1 MSTNSESIISLS
13 ESEESN
19 EEINNEIFPLF
30 KNSNLNENDSDSDTE
45 KKERIYFVK
54 EIKNNDQNKTLNNK
68 GNDIKEKKKEPYKF
82 NIKRKRKRGKERQK
96 KQKYMR
102 IHSPYASDN
111 LLRQINV
118 HYLTFIVSF
127 LNLILDKYNYK
138 EKFLQLSYKFKKGI
152 NKASLKVL
160 KKTTIDKIIC
170 NEISNRYR
178 EDSKYNERI
187 YNKIKSNEEI
197 NKILSDNYL
206 NVFKNFYLKNNRI
219 INLKAYKID
228 KEISLSNNAKT
239 FNDLLLK
246 KGEEGINKKY
256 ILYLK
261 KCIKKYFVNDII
273 FLVES

>member
-1 MSTNSESIISLS
+1 MSTNSESIVSQS

-19 EEINNEIFPLF
+19 EEINNEMFSLF
-30 KNSNLNENDSDSDTE
+30 KNPILNETDSETE
-45 KKERIYFVK
+45 EKERIYFVK
-54 EIKNNDQNKTLNNK
+54 EIKNNGQNKNLNYK
-68 GNDIKEKKKEPYKF
+68 GNEIKEKKKESYKF

-102 IHSPYASDN
+102 IHSQYASDN

-118 HYLTFIVSF
+118 HFLTFIVSF

-138 EKFLQLSYKFKKGI
+138 EKFFQLNYTFKKKI

-160 KKTTIDKIIC
+160 KQTTIDKIIC
-170 NEISNRYR
+170 NEISNRYK

-206 NVFKNFYLKNNRI
+206 NVFKNFYLKNNKI

-246 KGEEGINKKY
+246 KGEGGINKKY
-256 ILYLK
+256 IIYLK
-261 KCIKKYFVNDII
+261 KCIKKYFLNDII

>member
-1 MSTNSESIISLS
+1 MSTNSESIVSQS

-19 EEINNEIFPLF
+19 EEINNEMFSLF
-30 KNSNLNENDSDSDTE
+30 KNPILNETDSETE
-45 KKERIYFVK
+45 EKERIYFVK
-54 EIKNNDQNKTLNNK
+54 EIKNNGQNKNLNYK
-68 GNDIKEKKKEPYKF
+68 GNEIKEKKKESYKF

-102 IHSPYASDN
+102 IHSQYASDN

-118 HYLTFIVSF
+118 HFLTFIVSF

-138 EKFLQLSYKFKKGI
+138 EKFFQLNYTFKKKI

-160 KKTTIDKIIC
+160 KQTTIDKIIC
-170 NEISNRYR
+170 NEISNRYK

-206 NVFKNFYLKNNRI
+206 NVFKNFYLKNNKI

-246 KGEEGINKKY
+246 KGEGGINKKY
-256 ILYLK
+256 IIYLK

>member
-1 MSTNSESIISLS
+1 MSTNSESIVSQS

-19 EEINNEIFPLF
+19 EEINNEMFSLF
-30 KNSNLNENDSDSDTE
+30 KNPILNETDSETE
-45 KKERIYFVK
+45 EKERIYFVK
-54 EIKNNDQNKTLNNK
+54 EIKNNGQNKNLNYK
-68 GNDIKEKKKEPYKF
+68 GNEIKEKKKESYKF

-102 IHSPYASDN
+102 IHSQYASDN

-118 HYLTFIVSF
+118 HFLTFIVSF

-138 EKFLQLSYKFKKGI
+138 EKFFQLNYTFKKKI

-160 KKTTIDKIIC
+160 KQTTIDKIIC
-170 NEISNRYR
+170 NEISNRYK
-178 EDSKYNERI
+178 EDSNYNKRI

-206 NVFKNFYLKNNRI
+206 NVFKNFYLKNNKI

-246 KGEEGINKKY
+246 KGEGGINKKY
-256 ILYLK
+256 IIYLK
-261 KCIKKYFVNDII
+261 KCIKKYFLNDII

>member
-1 MSTNSESIISLS
+1 MSTNSESIVIQS

-19 EEINNEIFPLF
+19 EEINNEMFSLF
-30 KNSNLNENDSDSDTE
+30 KNPILNETDSETE
-45 KKERIYFVK
+45 EKERIYFVK
-54 EIKNNDQNKTLNNK
+54 EIKNNGQNKNLNYK
-68 GNDIKEKKKEPYKF
+68 GNEIKEKKKESYKF

-102 IHSPYASDN
+102 IHSQYASDN

-118 HYLTFIVSF
+118 HFLTFIVSF

-138 EKFLQLSYKFKKGI
+138 EKFFQLNYTFKKKI

-160 KKTTIDKIIC
+160 KQTTIDKIIC
-170 NEISNRYR
+170 NEISNRYK
-178 EDSKYNERI
+178 EDSNYNKRI

-206 NVFKNFYLKNNRI
+206 NVFKNFYLKNNKI

-246 KGEEGINKKY
+246 KGEGGINKKY
-256 ILYLK
+256 IIYLK
-261 KCIKKYFVNDII
+261 KCIKKYFLNDII

>member
-1 MSTNSESIISLS
+1 MSTNSESIINLS

-54 EIKNNDQNKTLNNK
+54 EIKNNGQNKTLNNK

-118 HYLTFIVSF
+118 HFLTFIVSF

-138 EKFLQLSYKFKKGI
+138 EKFFQLNYKFKKKI

-160 KKTTIDKIIC
+160 KQTTIDKIIC
-170 NEISNRYR
+170 NEISNRYK

>member
-1 MSTNSESIISLS
+1 
-13 ESEESN
+13 
-19 EEINNEIFPLF
+19 
-30 KNSNLNENDSDSDTE
+30 
-45 KKERIYFVK
+45 
-54 EIKNNDQNKTLNNK
+54 
-68 GNDIKEKKKEPYKF
+68 
-82 NIKRKRKRGKERQK
+82 
-96 KQKYMR
+96 MR
-102 IHSPYASDN
+102 IHSQYASDN

-118 HYLTFIVSF
+118 HFLTFIVSF

-152 NKASLKVL
+152 NKASLRVL

-170 NEISNRYR
+170 NEISNRYK
-178 EDSKYNERI
+178 EDSNYNKRI

>member
-1 MSTNSESIISLS
+1 MSTNSESIVSQS

-19 EEINNEIFPLF
+19 EEINNEMFSLF
-30 KNSNLNENDSDSDTE
+30 KNPILNETDSETE
-45 KKERIYFVK
+45 EKERIYFVK
-54 EIKNNDQNKTLNNK
+54 EIKNNGQNKNLNYK
-68 GNDIKEKKKEPYKF
+68 GNEIKEKKKESYKF

-102 IHSPYASDN
+102 LHSQYASDN

-118 HYLTFIVSF
+118 HFLTFIVSF

-138 EKFLQLSYKFKKGI
+138 EKFFQLNYTFKKKI

-160 KKTTIDKIIC
+160 KQTTIDKIIC
-170 NEISNRYR
+170 NEISNRYK

-206 NVFKNFYLKNNRI
+206 NVFKNFYLKNNKI

-246 KGEEGINKKY
+246 KGEGGINKKY
-256 ILYLK
+256 IIYLK
-261 KCIKKYFVNDII
+261 KCIKKYFLNDII

>member
-1 MSTNSESIISLS
+1 MSTNSESIVSQS

-19 EEINNEIFPLF
+19 EEINNEMFSLF
-30 KNSNLNENDSDSDTE
+30 KNPILNETDSETE
-45 KKERIYFVK
+45 EKERIYFVK
-54 EIKNNDQNKTLNNK
+54 EIKNNGQNKNLNYK
-68 GNDIKEKKKEPYKF
+68 GNEIKEKKKESYKF
-82 NIKRKRKRGKERQK
+82 NIKKKRKRGKERQK

-102 IHSPYASDN
+102 IHSQYASDN

-118 HYLTFIVSF
+118 HFLTFIVSF

-138 EKFLQLSYKFKKGI
+138 EKFFQLNYTFKKKI

-160 KKTTIDKIIC
+160 KQTTIDKIIC
-170 NEISNRYR
+170 NEISNRYK

-206 NVFKNFYLKNNRI
+206 NVFKNFYLKNNKI

-246 KGEEGINKKY
+246 KGEGGINKKY
-256 ILYLK
+256 IIYLK
-261 KCIKKYFVNDII
+261 KCIKKYFLNDII

>member
-1 MSTNSESIISLS
+1 MSTNSESIVSQS

-19 EEINNEIFPLF
+19 EEINNEMFSLF
-30 KNSNLNENDSDSDTE
+30 KNPILNETDSETE
-45 KKERIYFVK
+45 EKERIYFVK
-54 EIKNNDQNKTLNNK
+54 EIKNNGQNKNLNYK
-68 GNDIKEKKKEPYKF
+68 GNEIKEKKKESYKF

-102 IHSPYASDN
+102 IHSQYASDN

-118 HYLTFIVSF
+118 HFLTFIVSF

-138 EKFLQLSYKFKKGI
+138 EKFFQLNYTFKKKI

-160 KKTTIDKIIC
+160 KQTTIDKIIC
-170 NEISNRYR
+170 NEISNRYK